1 MSIDRIGH
9 RVNVELPA
17 ELPGGPIERARRT
30 PEDGTSFGRVLE
42 ESVRGVSDMQTEAAE
57 RVDAFVRGED
67 VPLHDVVL
75 AQEEAEIAF
84 RLLLQVRNN
93 LVQAYQEIMRTPM

>member
-1 MSIDRIGH
+1 MSMDRIGQKL
-9 RVNVELPA
+9 NVRMPA
-17 ELPGGPIERARRT
+17 EFPGGPRR
-30 PEDGTSFGRVLE
+30 PDDVSKSGASFGNVLE
-42 ESVRGVSDMQTEAAE
+42 KSIRDVSDMQVEAAD
-57 RVDAFVRGED
+57 RVDAFVRGEN

-75 AQEEAEIAF
+75 AQEEAEISF